1 MVKLKWNQ
9 DVNTAITQIKEKKY
23 PSVLEKYKDN
33 LILVGITYDK
43 KTHMQNRATLIARFF
58 LFLTH
63 KALTQVLG
71 LNSKRYVLH
80 RTQSKHASAC
90 EQSLNKSY
98 HSFAAI

>member
-1 MVKLKWNQ
+1 MSLRKGIGFCQQSESSDFNRS
-9 DVNTAITQIKEKKY
+9 IF
-23 PSVLEKYKDN
+23 
-33 LILVGITYDK
+33 LI
-43 KTHMQNRATLIARFF
+43 
-58 LFLTH
+58 FLTH